1 MCFAQ
6 AVYTALKETEQ
17 RATDVLPL
25 WKLPFLHPLIP
36 RQRKAAEAVEL
47 IRETTEQLIAKCR
60 AMVDA
65 EEQVR
70 PSTHGGSCLSCTRSS
85 RAGAKL
91 LRPWSSSGRQQRSSL
106 PSAKPRWTFSRSTM
120 VQQTAHLP
128 WCLPRHACAPQNAP
142 GAPQRLAN
150 VPQCRET
157 DSALTGISLCLQ

>member
-36 RQRKAAEAVEL
+36 RQRKAAEAVDL

-85 RAGAKL
+85 HADVKL
-91 LRPWSSSGRQQRSSL
+91 LRSLSSSGRQTRSSL
-106 PSAKPRWTFSRSTM
+106 PKCRAIVEAEDQVCCSVHHGAADHALR
-120 VQQTAHLP
+120 HLR
-128 WCLPRHACAPQNAP
+128 LPRHACAA
-142 GAPQRLAN
+142 
-150 VPQCRET
+150 
-157 DSALTGISLCLQ
+157 